1 MKERL
6 NRSGEIIANKMKI
19 PMDIVLDIPKIIIT
33 GDGEITIENHKG
45 ILTFEGDKVRIN
57 SKIGVIAIEGRN
69 FEILYIGGYTLTVS
83 GIFKK
88 IIYEEKIQC

>member
-1 MKERL
+1 MKESL

-45 ILTFEGDKVRIN
+45 ILTFERDKVRIN
-57 SKIGVIAIEGRN
+57 SKIGVITIEGRG

-88 IIYEEKIQC
+88 IIYEEKIPC